1 MDRRSWPWICGRRAF
16 EYNITKV
23 TSTFHVSPTHVGPKY
38 VQIPR
43 SYEYTPLITPK
54 KLSKNLPA
62 EFACEA
68 VLRNLHVNTFLQNS
82 HVNTFPQNLQVN
94 TKRFQNFLT
103 TLTVRHT
110 HIHAYQLRNRFYIL
124 YTTVLQA
131 N

>member
-1 MDRRSWPWICGRRAF
+1 M
-16 EYNITKV
+16 V
-23 TSTFHVSPTHVGPKY
+23 TET
-38 VQIPR
+38 
-43 SYEYTPLITPK
+43 TPVAVCLTLAVRPERGLITPK

-62 EFACEA
+62 EFACEV
-68 VLRNLHVNTFLQNS
+68 VLQNLHVNTFLQNS

-94 TKRFQNFLT
+94 TRRFQNFLT

-110 HIHAYQLRNRFYIL
+110 HIRAYQLRNHFYIL